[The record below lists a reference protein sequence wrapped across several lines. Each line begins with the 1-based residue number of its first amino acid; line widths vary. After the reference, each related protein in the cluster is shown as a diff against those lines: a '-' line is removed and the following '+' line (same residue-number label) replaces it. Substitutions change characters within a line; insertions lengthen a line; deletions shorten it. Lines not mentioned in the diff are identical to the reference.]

1 MTTEKR
7 PELSI
12 DGDADRT
19 TATIEAWRRHW
30 TNSMTTTNSRLAS
43 TLRFATIALCLSSV
57 MLAIA
62 ACGSNPSNGTSAL
75 ATPTEVTNSAETA
88 AASSGGASS
97 SWPDSIVVIGHS
109 GATGFNSDAAKSNL
123 DVRENSWATGT
134 NPAVNSVYLRV
145 LANNPALAGHNFNLA
160 TDGATVDDLIGQA
173 RGALAL
179 VPLPELILVQTID
192 NDIKCDG
199 TDPQN
204 YELFG
209 DTLTEAL
216 DILAT
221 GAPNAKVF
229 VVTQPGTVARNADA
243 AEGNPSWVSNWQ
255 GDGPCDAFDPSGK
268 RADDKIAALQDITDH
283 YFAVQADRCAKFP
296 NCSDDQGA
304 WQRIMI
310 DAADF
315 TPDGNHPSI
324 QGAAERAAVTWT
336 ALYG

>member
-1 MTTEKR
+1 
-7 PELSI
+7 
-12 DGDADRT
+12 
-19 TATIEAWRRHW
+19 
-30 TNSMTTTNSRLAS
+30 MTTTDIPPAS
-43 TLRFATIALCLSSV
+43 ARRSATIALCLSSV
-57 MLAIA
+57 MMAIV
-62 ACGSNPSNGTSAL
+62 ACGSDTSNGTSVA
-75 ATPTEVTNSAETA
+75 ATPTGATNSADNS
-88 AASSGGASS
+88 AASVDRASV

-109 GATGFNSDAAKSNL
+109 GATGFNSDSAKPNL

-134 NPAVNSVYLRV
+134 NSAVNSVYLRV
-145 LANNPALAGHNFNLA
+145 LALNPAIAGHNFNLA
-160 TDGATVDDLIGQA
+160 TDGATVDGLIGQA
-173 RGALAL
+173 RAALAL
-179 VPLPELILVQTID
+179 VPLPELILIQTID
-192 NDIKCDG
+192 HDVKCDG
-199 TDPQN
+199 SDPQN
-204 YELFG
+204 YEPFG
-209 DTLTEAL
+209 DTLTDAL

-243 AEGNPSWVSNWQ
+243 TEGNPSWVNNWQ

-304 WQRIMI
+304 WQRMMI
-310 DAADF
+310 EAADF

-324 QGAAERAAVTWT
+324 QGAAKRAAVTWK

>member
-1 MTTEKR
+1 MT
-7 PELSI
+7 
-12 DGDADRT
+12 
-19 TATIEAWRRHW
+19 
-30 TNSMTTTNSRLAS
+30 
-43 TLRFATIALCLSSV
+43 RFATIALCLSSV
-57 MLAIA
+57 TLATA
-62 ACGSNPSNGTSAL
+62 ACGSNPSNATSAP
-75 ATPTEVTNSAETA
+75 AKPTEVANSAERA
-88 AASSGGASS
+88 AASADSGSL

-109 GATGFNSDAAKSNL
+109 GATGYNSDSAKPNL

-145 LANNPALAGHNFNLA
+145 LAINPALAGHNFNLA

-192 NDIKCDG
+192 HDIKCDG

-204 YELFG
+204 YQRFG
-209 DTLTEAL
+209 DTLTGAL

-221 GAPNAKVF
+221 GAPNAKIF

-255 GDGPCDAFDPSGK
+255 GDGPCDAFDPSGQ
-268 RADDKIAALQDITDH
+268 RADDKIAALQDITDN
-283 YFAVQADRCAKFP
+283 YFAVQADRCAQFP
-296 NCSDDQGA
+296 NCSDDRGA
-304 WQRIMI
+304 WQRMTI

-315 TPDGNHPSI
+315 TLDGNHPSI
-324 QGAAERAAVTWT
+324 EGAAKRAAVTWT